1 MVDKVRKVKI
11 NDKTCFICIYIIYIY
26 TLRQPSLLLKSCTR
40 YKNKSCQLVSIETRL
55 KEKKKGWIAITDP
68 FSPPLLVF
76 PSCVEAFF
84 GQPRGVDDGQTAD
97 ITSPRGYNLR
107 EQYQRWFG
115 GVQRGGRMYRDGLLR
130 AHLHRP
136 TIQLLLN
143 SRYPS
148 TRAEKTCLNRAPT
161 LQRKL
166 ELPPNSPTKWQ
177 YNYYAWKK
185 LVVSVEHYFSFESK
199 WTLSFFSKTDT
210 LLLFLQYSRIL

>member
-1 MVDKVRKVKI
+1 M
-11 NDKTCFICIYIIYIY
+11 
-26 TLRQPSLLLKSCTR
+26 
-40 YKNKSCQLVSIETRL
+40 
-55 KEKKKGWIAITDP
+55 
-68 FSPPLLVF
+68 F

-115 GVQRGGRMYRDGLLR
+115 GVQRGGRMYRNGLLR

-161 LQRKL
+161 LQRKPRASSEFPDKMTIQL
-166 ELPPNSPTKWQ
+166 LR
-177 YNYYAWKK
+177 
-185 LVVSVEHYFSFESK
+185 VE
-199 WTLSFFSKTDT
+199 KTCC
-210 LLLFLQYSRIL
+210 SC